1 MKLILT
7 PHLNRIGQRTCS
19 NSIPLFLL
27 LSLLVLL
34 IISTTPILAQTNS
47 SSTTPLTFTLGEV
60 KTVRTT
66 WPSTTQDIM
75 DGAKWIEYGIY
86 VAILAIIPLILGL
99 IGYMA
104 GIIFYLFRCCGV
116 CGGSKPDTT
125 YQRKHLVI
133 PTTILL
139 LLFCGFIALAAV
151 GIGFS
156 AQGSANIRKTF
167 TETLSFVNEANT
179 TVMKVTTIGDTITA
193 KLSALPDKLDPL
205 LNKATEVVS
214 PLGTISSIITST
226 TNQLQTFNST
236 NIVTMNARIAAI
248 NSNLNTLRA
257 NFSGVP
263 TTTDIPDINSLVVP
277 AVNSGVSALKS
288 ANSTIATAQA
298 DVVKNIA
305 NIKQQINATLSTQ
318 LTPAI
323 GPALDGIKVQ
333 VNQLQSQI
341 APYLNQQVL
350 QDAST
355 YSSLAEN
362 IRIALSV
369 IFFGWACIIYVFA
382 FLGVIFRKACCVQT
396 TTVLAFISAW
406 VFFLFAIVQIPA
418 YILITDTCTQG
429 PKTLS
434 LVGDQLIGQFNMTIK
449 FQNVSSIM
457 NSIAT
462 CGKNDSLLTAVLGKN
477 YLTSLG
483 IDAQLSSMTS
493 TFQSQISS
501 FDISSL
507 TATAKNSVQNANIS
521 TIKTDY
527 STDIMSAKTKL
538 TNATSSL
545 GSLDGFSGFNQTLY
559 NVAIDNLNA
568 FTFPRTGKLYS
579 YYNYTLFDPS
589 TLPNPEN
596 TQGQNLKDAVAYQN
610 DTYTA
615 AYNDVVKFNNSVN
628 AVSAGMNGL
637 LSDFSA
643 ASSVMSSLST
653 LTSSIITQIDL
664 LASNIQTF
672 IANFPSDAMSF
683 ILTVATELVD
693 SLASD
698 VAQCSFM
705 SSFVQTLGTNV
716 CQGINMQLLISG
728 VVCLAIGLLLN
739 VGCLA
744 TLVLAKRVKYQ
755 SSHRVHPR
763 VD

>member
-1 MKLILT
+1 MIIITTTNVVLA
-7 PHLNRIGQRTCS
+7 QS
-19 NSIPLFLL
+19 NS
-27 LSLLVLL
+27 S
-34 IISTTPILAQTNS
+34 
-47 SSTTPLTFTLGEV
+47 TPLTFTLGQV

-75 DGAKWIEYGIY
+75 DGGKWIEYGIY
-86 VAILAIIPLILGL
+86 VAIMAVIPLILGL
-99 IGYMA
+99 FGYMA

-116 CGGSKPDTT
+116 CGGRKPDIT

-133 PTTILL
+133 PTTILVL
-139 LLFCGFIALAAV
+139 LYCGFIALAAV

-156 AQGSANIRKTF
+156 AQGSANIRTTF
-167 TETLSFVNEANT
+167 TATLSFVSDANS
-179 TVMKVTTIGDTITA
+179 TVMKVTTIGDTITS
-193 KLSALPDKLDPL
+193 KLSTLPDKLDPL
-205 LNKATEVVS
+205 LNQATQVVS
-214 PLGTISSIITST
+214 PLGTISSIISST
-226 TNQLQTFNST
+226 TTQLQTFNST
-236 NIVTMNARIAAI
+236 NIITMNARVASI

-263 TTTDIPDINSLVVP
+263 TTSDIPDIYSLVTP
-277 AVNSGVSALKS
+277 AVNSGVSALQS
-288 ANSTIATAQA
+288 ANATIATAQS

-305 NIKQQINATLSTQ
+305 NIKQQINSTLSTQ

-333 VNQLQSQI
+333 VNQIQSQI

-350 QDAST
+350 KDAST

-369 IFFGWACIIYVFA
+369 IFFGWCCMIYVFA

-396 TTVLAFISAW
+396 TTVLAFLSTW
-406 VFFLFAIVQIPA
+406 VFFLFAIIQIPA

-434 LVGDQLIGQFNMTIK
+434 LVGDQLIGQLNMTIK

-483 IDAQLSSMTS
+483 IDSQLSSMTS

-507 TATAKNSVQNANIS
+507 TTTAKNSVKNANIS
-521 TIKTDY
+521 SIKTDY
-527 STDIMSAKTKL
+527 SADIMSAKTKL
-538 TNATSSL
+538 ANATSSL

-568 FTFPRTGKLYS
+568 FTYSRTGKLYS

-589 TLPNPEN
+589 TLPNPDN

-610 DTYTA
+610 NTYTT

-628 AVSAGMNGL
+628 AINAGMNGL

-643 ASSVMSSLST
+643 ASSVMASLST
-653 LTSSIITQIDL
+653 LSSSIITQIDL
-664 LASNIQTF
+664 LATNVQTF
-672 IANFPSDAMSF
+672 IANFPNDAMTF
-683 ILTVATELVD
+683 ILSVATDLVN
-693 SLASD
+693 SLTSD
-698 VAQCSFM
+698 IAQCTFM
-705 SSFVQTLGTNV
+705 SSFIQTMGTNV
-716 CQGINMQLLISG
+716 CQGINLQLLISG
-728 VVCLAIGLLLN
+728 VVCLAIGLLMN
-739 VGCLA
+739 VGCFT

-755 SSHRVHPR
+755 SNHRVHPR